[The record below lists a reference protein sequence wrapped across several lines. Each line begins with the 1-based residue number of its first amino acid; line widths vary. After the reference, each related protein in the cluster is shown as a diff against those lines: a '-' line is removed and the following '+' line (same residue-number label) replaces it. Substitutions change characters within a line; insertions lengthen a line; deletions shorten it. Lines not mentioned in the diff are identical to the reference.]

1 MALATLTRPQLDE
14 ALHALGVQVGDG
26 LLVHSA
32 VQFLGKPEGGLALY
46 LDSLQALV
54 GPHGTLVVPAFSFEF
69 AKTGQYDPASTPSQG
84 MGVFSEFV
92 RQQPGARRTLHPM
105 QSVAA
110 LGATAEALAAC
121 DTPSA
126 FDDGSAFERMLQAD
140 FKLLLLGADIQAASM
155 VHYSEQRAAVP
166 YRYWK
171 DFAGQVKVGSQWQPR
186 SYRMFVRDMDTD
198 PQLRLAPIQAAL
210 QASANWRSLPLN
222 HGQLALCRL
231 QDFVTAT
238 DALLSLDPWALVGN
252 RPEASRREAAH

>member
-1 MALATLTRPQLDE
+1 MALHTLTRQQLE
-14 ALHALGVQVGDG
+14 GALHTVGVQAGDG

-32 VQFLGKPEGGLALY
+32 VQFLGRPEGGVQLY
-46 LDSLQALV
+46 LEALQGLL
-54 GPHGTLVVPAFSFEF
+54 GQHGTLVVPTFSFEF
-69 AKTGQYDPASTPSQG
+69 AKTGQYDPATTPSHG

-105 QSVAA
+105 QSLAA
-110 LGATAEALAAC
+110 LGALAQELAHC

-126 FDDGSAFERMLQAD
+126 FDDGSAFDRMLQAD

-155 VHYSEQRAAVP
+155 VHYSEQRANVP

-171 DFAGQVKVGSQWQPR
+171 DFAGQVRVAGAWQPR
-186 SYRMFVRDMDTD
+186 SYRMFVRDMDIN

-210 QASANWRSLPLN
+210 QASADWHRVALN
-222 HGQLALCRL
+222 HGQLAACRL

-238 DALLSLDPWALVGN
+238 DTLLAVDAWALVSN
-252 RPEASRREAAH
+252 RPQVEH

>member
-1 MALATLTRPQLDE
+1 MALTTLTRQQLDGALE
-14 ALHALGVQVGDG
+14 AAGLQAGDG

-32 VQFLGKPEGGLALY
+32 VQFLGKPEGGLPMYRDA
-46 LDSLQALV
+46 LQAV
-54 GPHGTLVVPAFSFEF
+54 IGPHGTLVVPAFSFEF
-69 AKTGQYDPASTPSQG
+69 AKTAQYDPATTPSQG

-92 RQQPGARRTLHPM
+92 RQQPAACRTLHPM

-110 LGATAEALAAC
+110 IGAAAEALAAC

-126 FDDGSAFERMLQAD
+126 FDDGSAFDRMLHTD

-171 DFAGQVKVGSQWQPR
+171 DFAGQVNVGGEWQPR
-186 SYRMFVRDMDTD
+186 SYRMFVRDMDID
-198 PQLRLAPIQAAL
+198 PELRLAPIQAAL
-210 QASANWRSLPLN
+210 QASADWYSVPLN
-222 HGQLALCRL
+222 HGHIAVCRL

-238 DALLSLDPWALVGN
+238 DALLKLDPWALVSN
-252 RPEASRREAAH
+252 RPEGVH

>member
-1 MALATLTRPQLDE
+1 MALAALTRLQLDG
-14 ALHALGVQVGDG
+14 ALQSLGVQAGDG

-32 VQFLGKPEGGLALY
+32 VQFLGKPEGGLAMY
-46 LDSLQALV
+46 LEALQAAV
-54 GPHGTLVVPAFSFEF
+54 GPHGTLVVPTFSFEF
-69 AKTGQYDPASTPSQG
+69 AKTAQYDPATTPSQG

-92 RQQPGARRTLHPM
+92 RQRPAARRSLHPM
-105 QSVAA
+105 QSVSA
-110 LGATAEALAAC
+110 LGAAAETLAAC

-140 FKLLLLGADIQAASM
+140 FKLLLLGADIQAASI

-171 DFAGQVKVGSQWQPR
+171 DFAGQVKVGAEWQPR
-186 SYRMFVRDMDTD
+186 TYRMFVRDMDID

-210 QASANWRSLPLN
+210 EASADWRSAPLN
-222 HGQLALCRL
+222 HGHIAVCRL

-238 DALLSLDPWALVGN
+238 DALLKLDPWALVSN
-252 RPEASRREAAH
+252 RPEVAH